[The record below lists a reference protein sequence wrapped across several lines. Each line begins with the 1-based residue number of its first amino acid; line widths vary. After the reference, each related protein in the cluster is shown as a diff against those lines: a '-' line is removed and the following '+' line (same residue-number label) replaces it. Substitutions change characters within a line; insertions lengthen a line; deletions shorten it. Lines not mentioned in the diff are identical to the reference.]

1 MSYMVSTLS
10 CLRATNSMSQREL
23 YRAVNA
29 KIVGLLDRFDS
40 GLPEST
46 LELLCECGRS
56 ECTERVSLSRDE
68 YERARS
74 AGAHFLA
81 TSGHALPAVERVI
94 LDNGRYSV
102 VELASKT

>member
-1 MSYMVSTLS
+1 MSYMVPTLS
-10 CLRATNSMSQREL
+10 CLRETNSMSQRAL

-29 KIVGLLDRFDS
+29 NIVGLLDRCDS
-40 GLPEST
+40 GVPESA

-81 TSGHALPAVERVI
+81 TPGHALPDVERVI